1 MNSRN
6 IGFYIPIVSEEDI
19 NMNIFNSL
27 NTAVQNGDVRDATV
41 FFNDLAFNPV
51 TPKFSMMN
59 ASEIWSFTGNLLS
72 TSLDGSLLA
81 MGIVNKFDLFHVY
94 RADANND
101 FFKLLMVSEKVK
113 VVTMNDTDTK
123 EFKRI
128 TGQDPVIQFEDFSI
142 KSILEGI
149 KDE

>member
-1 MNSRN
+1 
-6 IGFYIPIVSEEDI
+6 
-19 NMNIFNSL
+19 
-27 NTAVQNGDVRDATV
+27 
-41 FFNDLAFNPV
+41 
-51 TPKFSMMN
+51 MMN